1 MGLFINGNKE
11 IIILKLLQKPLNYS
25 IVIEKLEKLISQA
38 HNFYES
44 LQFLLDIDLFD
55 FTNLAESCR
64 VNKNWRETHG
74 LCEEQLLKSSALS
87 TSQFKTLSIST
98 MSFSEKNDTLLLN
111 HRCLKWP

>member
-25 IVIEKLEKLISQA
+25 AVIEKLEKLISQV

-44 LQFLLDIDLFD
+44 MQFLLDIDLFD

-64 VNKNWRETHG
+64 VNKN
-74 LCEEQLLKSSALS
+74 
-87 TSQFKTLSIST
+87 
-98 MSFSEKNDTLLLN
+98 
-111 HRCLKWP
+111 